1 MRVFEKYYVWVMVA
15 YATLPVMAG
24 AIIAP
29 VINLIQADL
38 GISATAAGTIITAQ
52 ALFIAFCSPVC
63 GTLIDRFGTKAL
75 VIIGLVLYGLAGGS
89 GLFLSS
95 YSGLIVSRIFLRLGI
110 AALFNATAVIIL
122 NFYTGKERDKIMGW
136 RASANSAGGILWPV
150 VGGFLGRFSWHLPFA
165 TYLVALPL
173 AALAWI
179 TVPEIRRDMTIE
191 CEDESVVQVL
201 RQNPNLFPVYG
212 LAFLTSVLAFGI
224 IVFLPQLLDMIAI
237 SNPLQISFFIS
248 GMMLAAGLTSLLYGR
263 IRSRFS
269 YNAIVMAA
277 LLLWA
282 VSLTMISLVPAVFA
296 YGVSVVLFGIGLG
309 VVLPAVT
316 LLVGEVAPI
325 SCRGRIISYLGTFLF
340 LGQFASPIMLGP
352 VTMKLSVSGM
362 FLIAGGFSAVLLAIL
377 AVWAR
382 GAGRL
387 PPRKTSR

>member
-1 MRVFEKYYVWVMVA
+1 MRVFDKYYVWVMVA
-15 YATLPVMAG
+15 YATLPMMAG

-63 GTLIDRFGTKAL
+63 GTLIDRFGTKPL
-75 VIIGLVLYGLAGGS
+75 VIMGLVLYGLAGGS

-95 YSGLIVSRIFLRLGI
+95 YSGLIVSRAFMGVGI
-110 AALFNATAVIIL
+110 AAFFNATAVIIL
-122 NFYTGKERDKIMGW
+122 SFYKGAEKDKIMGW
-136 RASANSAGGILWPV
+136 RTSANSAGGILWPV
-150 VGGFLGRFSWHLPFA
+150 VGGFLGSFSWHLPFA
-165 TYLVALPL
+165 TYLVSLPL

-179 TVPEIRRDMTIE
+179 TIPEVRRDMTIE
-191 CEDESVVQVL
+191 CEDESVLVVL

-248 GMMLAAGLTSLLYGR
+248 GMMLSAGVTSLLYGR

-282 VSLTMISLVPAVFA
+282 VSLTTIGLVPAVFA

-309 VVLPAVT
+309 VVLPAAT
-316 LLVGEVAPI
+316 LLVGEIAPV

-352 VTMKLSVSGM
+352 VSTKLGISGM
-362 FLIAGGFSAVLLAIL
+362 FLIAGGFSAVSFAIL
-377 AVWAR
+377 GVWIER
-382 GAGRL
+382 AGRL
-387 PPRKTSR
+387 PPR